1 MSYHI
6 IDISTD
12 NASLSVKDG
21 QFFCRNPDGSVRK
34 LPMED
39 IGAILINCFS
49 SQLHSSFLI
58 EAAKSKIAVILCE
71 KFRPVSLVLP
81 VQRSSDT
88 LLTRSQIQAPMKK
101 LRTMWSMT
109 VDAKCVNQYELVSS
123 ICSDD
128 EKLLTDF
135 RISMKVDTVCKEGN
149 CARLYWSM
157 FSRALGIQGFRRL
170 SQGDGLNGLLNYGYA
185 VLMLRIEQ
193 KLLGCGLD
201 PLYGMGH
208 VPRER
213 ALPLAYDMMEP
224 FRPAVDELVYK
235 WVKSSDASTDGF
247 IVDRPYKEMI
257 HDLMDQRYQ
266 YRAAESISLDKI
278 VEMTIRSYREALI
291 SGKTSMYRPWTRRS
305 LKWDG

>member
-21 QFFCRNPDGSVRK
+21 QLFCRNPDGSVRK

-49 SQLHSSFLI
+49 AQLHSSFLI

-71 KFRPVSLVLP
+71 RFRPVSLVLP

-88 LLTRSQIQAPMKK
+88 LLTRSQIQAPMRL
-101 LRTMWSMT
+101 LRTMWGMT
-109 VDAKCVNQYELVSS
+109 VDAKCANQYELVSRL
-123 ICSDD
+123 CPD
-128 EKLLTDF
+128 EDMSLSDF
-135 RISMKVDTVCKEGN
+135 RISMKSDTVCKEGN
-149 CARLYWSM
+149 CARLYWNL
-157 FSRALGIQGFRRL
+157 FSKALDIKGFRRL
-170 SQGDGLNGLLNYGYA
+170 TQGDGLNGLLNYGYA

-213 ALPLAYDMMEP
+213 SLPLAYDMMEP

-235 WVKSSDASTDGF
+235 WGMNMGGSEDAF
-247 IVDRPYKEMI
+247 RVERPYKTMI
-257 HDLMDQRYQ
+257 QGLMAGRYA
-266 YRAAESISLDKI
+266 YRTAESISLDKI
-278 VEMTIRSYREALI
+278 VEMAIRSYRDALS
-291 SGKTSMYRPWTRRS
+291 SGKTNRYKPWIRRS
-305 LKWDG
+305 SKWDG